1 MTQPGQ
7 PQYPQEPEGYQPPQN
22 APGQQYPQQQYPE
35 QPFPQAQNPQ
45 AFQATQY
52 GQPPYGQQQYPQPQ
66 NPQAPYEPAQYGQQ
80 PYSQQPYGQ
89 QPYGQPYGPAQGWAG
104 APVPQQRRPVWK
116 TVLGVILI
124 VIGSLGT
131 LGLLSNL
138 ASGRFANGIGGGS
151 YLIGY
156 LFGTLLV
163 SLVPLGIGI
172 FLLTRKK

>member
-1 MTQPGQ
+1 MTHPGQ
-7 PQYPQEPEGYQPPQN
+7 PQYSQEPEGYRPPQN
-22 APGQQYPQQQYPE
+22 APGQQYP
-35 QPFPQAQNPQ
+35 
-45 AFQATQY
+45 
-52 GQPPYGQQQYPQPQ
+52 QQQYPQPQ

-80 PYSQQPYGQ
+80 PYGQPYGQ

-116 TVLGVILI
+116 TVLGIILI

-138 ASGRFANGIGGGS
+138 ASGRFANGIGGES

-156 LFGTLLV
+156 LFGTLLM